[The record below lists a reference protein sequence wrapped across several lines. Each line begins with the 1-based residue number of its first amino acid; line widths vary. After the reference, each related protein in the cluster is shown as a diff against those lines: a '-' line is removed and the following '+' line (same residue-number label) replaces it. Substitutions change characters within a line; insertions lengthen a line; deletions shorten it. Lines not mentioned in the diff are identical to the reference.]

1 MYMVRLYF
9 LTLFLL
15 SAYSPTNG
23 QGNTNFFIKNP
34 TFFSFNF
41 HPFGYIIPHTSELK
55 QVALRSPLGLQGD
68 FGWHLNT
75 LKSWN
80 QCKCYPRTGFS
91 ILVFDYQNK
100 RELGRAFNLTGF
112 IEPFFGFNNKVK
124 TSFRLGAGITY
135 LNQVYDS
142 ITNPNNLFYSA
153 PLSFMLRTQL
163 NLHYTIDKNWE
174 IKAAGHFQHISNGGI
189 SQPNKGMNFPT
200 LSIGMVYLPRGVT
213 LLERKA
219 SAIDSLLSSR
229 WQHRVFLTTGL
240 KEISIT
246 NEQKY
251 PAIGITFYT
260 SRIIS
265 RINALHLGISH
276 LWDGSMDELK
286 KQTNDEVR
294 ENAFSILGGNEFLMG
309 KFIFSQAV
317 GVYLRKPTRDTENIY
332 HRWGLYYR
340 AFNNGLVGVNLKA
353 HRHVADILDFRI
365 GYTW

>member
-1 MYMVRLYF
+1 MARLYF
-9 LTLFLL
+9 FISFFLYI
-15 SAYSPTNG
+15 SFYTKG
-23 QGNTNFFIKNP
+23 QDHKSTFIKNP
-34 TFFSFNF
+34 TFFGFNF
-41 HPFGYIIPHTSELK
+41 HPLGYIVPHTSELR
-55 QVALRSPLGLQGD
+55 QVDLRNPLGLQAD

-75 LKSWN
+75 RKSWN

-91 ILVFDYQNK
+91 ALVFDYRNK
-100 RELGRAFNLTGF
+100 SELGRAYNLTGF

-153 PLSFMLRTQL
+153 PISFMLRTQL
-163 NLHYTIDKNWE
+163 NLHYTLNENWE
-174 IKAAGHFQHISNGGI
+174 LKAAGHFQHISNGGI

-200 LSIGMVYLPRGVT
+200 LSVGMVYLPQGVQ
-213 LLERKA
+213 LLQRKA
-219 SAIDSLLSSR
+219 TKLDSLLSSK

-251 PAIGITFYT
+251 PAFGITFYT

-276 LWDGSMDELK
+276 LWDGSIDELK
-286 KQTNDEVR
+286 RQTNNNVN
-294 ENAFSILGGNEFLMG
+294 ENAFSIIGGNEFLMG
-309 KFIFSQAV
+309 KFIFSQTL
-317 GVYLRKPTRDTENIY
+317 GVYLRKPTEDTENIY

-340 AFNNGLVGVNLKA
+340 VFNKGLVGVNLKA
-353 HRHVADILDFRI
+353 HRHVADILDFRV